1 MFQQSPCCHYL
12 QIPSGEK
19 ASIPAVL
26 WNHRHPAN
34 VSFSRVACLL
44 LAIDHLN
51 MNDVRDSPN
60 TMEPCPAFQ
69 SFIPVI
75 PSTSYC
81 Q

>member
-19 ASIPAVL
+19 ASIPAVP

-44 LAIDHLN
+44 FASDHLN
-51 MNDVRDSPN
+51 MSGARDSPN
-60 TMEPCPAFQ
+60 TMDPCPAFQ
-69 SFIPVI
+69 SFIQEI
-75 PSTSYC
+75 PSTSC
-81 Q
+81 FQ